1 MAIHALG
8 AGSAWHVLG
17 AQSPG
22 LHSSEQ
28 GMVGTFN

>member
-17 AQSPG
+17 AQSPQ
-22 LHSSEQ
+22 LRSSEQ
-28 GMVGTFN
+28 GTMGTFN